1 MSERDAGPSQVARP
15 PLGGGREAT
24 SGAGSFSD
32 AGPSQVARPPLGG
45 GRDATSGRSPESKW
59 TRWLWISLIVVALD
73 VLTKQAILATFKPG
87 EEKVILPFFSLV
99 LAFNPGAAF
108 SFLADADGW
117 QRWFFSAIAIVA
129 SVVIVWL
136 LRRGGSHWYCVALAL
151 ILGGALG
158 NVWDR
163 LTTGLVVDFLLFH
176 WRGWAYPAFN
186 VADSAIT
193 IGAVLLIADSFRARR
208 HDAPPS
214 AIPKER

>member
-1 MSERDAGPSQVARP
+1 MTA
-15 PLGGGREAT
+15 
-24 SGAGSFSD
+24 
-32 AGPSQVARPPLGG
+32 
-45 GRDATSGRSPESKW
+45 SPRRW
-59 TRWLWISLIVVALD
+59 YRWLWVSLVVIALD
-73 VLTKQAILATFKPG
+73 FATKQAMLATFRPG

-108 SFLADADGW
+108 SFLADAAGW
-117 QRWFFSAIAIVA
+117 QRWFFSAVAIVA

-136 LRRGGSHWYCVALAL
+136 LRKGGTPWYCMALAL

-193 IGAVLLIADSFRARR
+193 VGAVLLIADSFRSRR
-208 HDAPPS
+208 TDPRTGPVV
-214 AIPKER
+214 KER

>member
-1 MSERDAGPSQVARP
+1 MTNSVLPAWS
-15 PLGGGREAT
+15 
-24 SGAGSFSD
+24 
-32 AGPSQVARPPLGG
+32 
-45 GRDATSGRSPESKW
+45 
-59 TRWLWISLIVVALD
+59 RWLWVSLIVIVLD
-73 VLTKQAILATFKPG
+73 IATKQAMLATFKPG

-108 SFLADADGW
+108 SFLADASGW
-117 QRWFFSAIAIVA
+117 QRWFFSAVAIVA

-136 LRRGGSHWYCVALAL
+136 LRKGGSRWYCLALAL

-163 LTTGLVVDFLLFH
+163 LTIGLVVDFLLFH

-193 IGAVLLIADSFRARR
+193 VGAVLLIADSFRARSR
-208 HDAPPS
+208 DAPSS
-214 AIPKER
+214 AIVKER

>member
-1 MSERDAGPSQVARP
+1 MTP
-15 PLGGGREAT
+15 
-24 SGAGSFSD
+24 
-32 AGPSQVARPPLGG
+32 
-45 GRDATSGRSPESKW
+45 GRSDRADTRESAGRNY
-59 TRWLWISLIVVALD
+59 RWLWITLLVVLLD
-73 VLTKQAILATFKPG
+73 VATKQAILATFVPG

-136 LRRGGSHWYCVALAL
+136 LRKGGSRWYCVALAL

-193 IGAVLLIADSFRARR
+193 VGAVMLIVDSFRARR
-208 HDAPPS
+208 HEAPPP
-214 AIPKER
+214 AVMKER

>member
-1 MSERDAGPSQVARP
+1 M
-15 PLGGGREAT
+15 T
-24 SGAGSFSD
+24 SGKLPAWS
-32 AGPSQVARPPLGG
+32 
-45 GRDATSGRSPESKW
+45 
-59 TRWLWISLIVVALD
+59 RWLWVSLIVVVLD
-73 VLTKQAILATFKPG
+73 LATKQAVLATFKPG

-108 SFLADADGW
+108 SFLADAAGW
-117 QRWFFSAIAIVA
+117 QRWFFSAVAIVA

-136 LRRGGSHWYCVALAL
+136 LRKGGSRWYCLALAL

-193 IGAVLLIADSFRARR
+193 VGAVLLIADSFRARR
-208 HDAPPS
+208 RDAPSS
-214 AIPKER
+214 AIVKGR